1 MNLRLEVRNENLPL
15 KAPFRISGYTQ
26 LGKCLL
32 PSRQKRITI
41 L

>member
-26 LGKCLL
+26 LAKCLL
-32 PSRQKRITI
+32 PQGRKG
-41 L
+41 